1 MTKSR
6 KNFSPRVAVRLPL
19 VAFENDHRP
28 AQTRGAG
35 ENPIG
40 KTGTQTERA
49 KQVDWSK
56 HAQTEI
62 YAGRAVPE
70 LDDYPLTLSAMERE
84 RRRLARDIHDLSGQ
98 YIVAAL
104 FRLDALERSIENVS
118 LSPYCSDVREI
129 LTQLSKELEKVTSGA
144 ACATPLGSELV
155 TALSGTIE
163 QWENHIGIST
173 RFLHEAAEDFRVDE
187 PTAETLFRIT
197 QEGLTNVAKH
207 AATASL
213 VTVRLRQVAACLV
226 LTIEDNG
233 TGKGRQPMPEDR
245 GFHRPSGIAGMRER
259 VAGVGGTLT
268 LEHSARGTRLTVAVP
283 TDASSV
289 EKCERE
295 LA

>member
-6 KNFSPRVAVRLPL
+6 KDFSGRAAVRLPL
-19 VAFENDHRP
+19 VALGNALRP
-28 AQTRGAG
+28 AQTTGAG
-35 ENPIG
+35 ENQ

-62 YAGRAVPE
+62 YAGRAVATVPG
-70 LDDYPLTLSAMERE
+70 LDDYPPTLSAVERE

-104 FRLDALERSIENVS
+104 FRLDALERSIGNVA
-118 LSPYCSDVREI
+118 LSPYCNDVREI
-129 LTQLSKELEKVTSGA
+129 LTQLSQELEKVTSGA

-155 TALSGTIE
+155 TALSGVIE
-163 QWENHIGIST
+163 QWENHIGIAT

-187 PTAETLFRIT
+187 ATAETLFRIT

-233 TGKGRQPMPEDR
+233 TGKGPMPEDR

-259 VAGVGGTLT
+259 VADVGGTLT
-268 LEHSARGTRLTVAVP
+268 LERTARGTRLTVAVP
-283 TDASSV
+283 TEPSSV
-289 EKCERE
+289 QKCERG